1 MINKQSLWFVTLFS
15 LIIILGVYYFKS
27 DEAPLSITKLASS
40 ETIKA
45 NNNNNSD
52 NSLDVIKITRDE
64 ATISKISELQDVL
77 LDSEATLEEK
87 NNAYDSLE
95 VISQNKAKET
105 ELSGII
111 KEEFKYDNLVKI
123 SDKEINITILNNV
136 HNTEIAN
143 SIIRKVSD
151 EYKDNKYITVKFEG
165 K

>member
-1 MINKQSLWFVTLFS
+1 MEDI
-15 LIIILGVYYFKS
+15 
-27 DEAPLSITKLASS
+27 ASS
-40 ETIKA
+40 HG
-45 NNNNNSD
+45 
-52 NSLDVIKITRDE
+52 
-64 ATISKISELQDVL
+64 L

>member
-45 NNNNNSD
+45 NNNSD
-52 NSLDVIKITRDE
+52 NSLDVIKITIDE

-151 EYKDNKYITVKFEG
+151 EYKDNKYIIVKFEG